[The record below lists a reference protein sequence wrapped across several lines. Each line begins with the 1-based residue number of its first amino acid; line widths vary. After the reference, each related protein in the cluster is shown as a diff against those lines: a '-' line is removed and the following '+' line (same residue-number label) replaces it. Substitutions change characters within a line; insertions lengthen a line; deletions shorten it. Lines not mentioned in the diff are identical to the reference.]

1 MEADLIKTRERSNG
15 DAEQIGMTFYPKC
28 EMRRARSETEARERK
43 ADAIARFIERSGID
57 TAGLASKEQA
67 ERDAIAKRAGQRSPS
82 EKTWA
87 LVLGKLERRKAA

>member
-1 MEADLIKTRERSNG
+1 MAQRYVER
-15 DAEQIGMTFYPKC
+15 
-28 EMRRARSETEARERK
+28 
-43 ADAIARFIERSGID
+43 
-57 TAGLASKEQA
+57 AGLDVAKLATAPQA